1 MYRPELLPYLAPA
14 DSPMLHTARMVRE
27 FYPQYQGHKIVVMS
41 PCVSKRREFDETGLG
56 DYNVTFKGLQKYFE
70 DSHVSLDSYP
80 EADYDNP
87 PAERAVLFSTPGGL
101 MRTAMREVPG
111 IEERVRKIEGGH
123 TIYRYLDELPRV
135 ISQGK
140 APLIIDCLNCELGC
154 NGGTGT
160 NCIHQS
166 QDEVE
171 WLVEQRSRAARARSE
186 AESKKNGEATEE
198 KTTRKK
204 LFARWRKN
212 AEQADEAKQ
221 NEDRLHLYID
231 SHWKPGL
238 YARNY
243 TNLTNNLSIRVPSE
257 QVVRQI
263 FKDQLKKECEADEL
277 NCGAC
282 GYGSCHKMAIA
293 LHNGLS
299 QVQHCAFYK
308 QKQVKEDEALVRQMY
323 DREASESSIFS
334 TKIEQLL
341 EVVNAAAKGD
351 LTIPVFCEGD
361 GVIDRLAMG
370 IRTMI
375 EELDHVISRVYGSV
389 GELHRASEGVKQ
401 SVGKADESAKR
412 NSQLADQGEES
423 VRKSIAAMER
433 IHASSNQ
440 ISDIVQVISEIAKQT
455 NLLALNAA
463 IEAARAG
470 EHGMGFAVVADEVRK
485 LAERSNQATREIA
498 TLIKE
503 SSSRVA
509 EGAALSGEAG
519 EALRMILQGVRDT
532 ITCGEGLAAS
542 SEEFRT
548 QAEQLHRVVSQFKTT
563 EATFV

>member
-1 MYRPELLPYLAPA
+1 
-14 DSPMLHTARMVRE
+14 
-27 FYPQYQGHKIVVMS
+27 
-41 PCVSKRREFDETGLG
+41 
-56 DYNVTFKGLQKYFE
+56 
-70 DSHVSLDSYP
+70 
-80 EADYDNP
+80 
-87 PAERAVLFSTPGGL
+87 
-101 MRTAMREVPG
+101 
-111 IEERVRKIEGGH
+111 
-123 TIYRYLDELPRV
+123 V

-160 NCIHQS
+160 NCIHKP

-171 WLVEQRSRAARARSE
+171 WLIEQRSKAARARFE
-186 AESKKNGEATEE
+186 AESKQNGAAAE
-198 KTTRKK
+198 KKTSRKK
-204 LFARWRKN
+204 LFARWRKSD
-212 AEQADEAKQ
+212 EQAVEAKQ
-221 NEDRLHLYID
+221 DEDRLHAYID

-243 TNLTNNLSIRVPSE
+243 TDLTDNFSIKTPSE
-257 QVVRQI
+257 QVIQHLYT
-263 FKDQLKKECEADEL
+263 DQLKKETAADEL

-282 GYGSCHKMAIA
+282 GYGSCRKMAIA

-308 QKQVKEDEALVRQMY
+308 QKKVKEEESLVRQMY
-323 DREASESSIFS
+323 ERESHESSEFT

-341 EVVNAAAKGD
+341 EAVNAAAKGD

-361 GVIDRLAMG
+361 GIIDRLAKG

-389 GELHRASEGVKQ
+389 GQLHRASEGVKQ
-401 SVGKADESAKR
+401 SVSKADESARR

-423 VRKSIAAMER
+423 VRKSIDAMER

-485 LAERSNQATREIA
+485 LAERSNQATQEIA

-503 SSSRVA
+503 SSNRVA

-532 ITCGEGLAAS
+532 VACGQGLAAS

-548 QAEQLHRVVSQFKTT
+548 QAEQLHQAVSQFKTT
-563 EATFV
+563 ESCIV